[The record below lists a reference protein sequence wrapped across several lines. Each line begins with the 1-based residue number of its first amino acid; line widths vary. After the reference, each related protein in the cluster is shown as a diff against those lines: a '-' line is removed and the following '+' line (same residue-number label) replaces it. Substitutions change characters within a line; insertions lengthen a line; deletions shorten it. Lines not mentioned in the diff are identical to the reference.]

1 MKINEILTEM
11 PDQKAIAKLKQDAA
25 QLKAMKDS
33 GNMDL
38 NKAMPMMQNM
48 ATMAAK
54 ADMGSKLL
62 VFFEKMASAIKKGI
76 DTNVYGP
83 ADLPTMQKAYDG
95 IMAQMP
101 QLQKMAADSKALAL
115 KYGRTDREKA
125 SLDDKGNY
133 KGTNIKPTA
142 QQAQSLA
149 RTEQQVGETATSGA
163 TSSASIAS
171 TTNGFANGGP
181 GTLTRMGNTKKKKKK
196 KVEGK
201 SPHKKGTKKYK
212 AHMAAMHAG

>member
-1 MKINEILTEM
+1 MRYREIIKEEM
-11 PDQKAIAKLKQDAA
+11 PDKKAMAKLKQDAA

-62 VFFEKMASAIKKGI
+62 VFFEKMAGAIKKGI

-101 QLQKMAADSKALAL
+101 QLKQMAADSRKLAV
-115 KYGRTDREKA
+115 KHGGAGRQD
-125 SLDDKGNY
+125 
-133 KGTNIKPTA
+133 
-142 QQAQSLA
+142 
-149 RTEQQVGETATSGA
+149 VGETATSGA
-163 TSSASIAS
+163 TSTSAIAS
-171 TTNGFANGGP
+171 VPGNGFANGGP
-181 GTLTRMGNTKKKKKK
+181 GTLTRMGTTKKKKKK
-196 KVEGK
+196 EAVANKNG
-201 SPHKKGTKKYK
+201 
-212 AHMAAMHAG
+212 

>member
-1 MKINEILTEM
+1 MKLRELFKENISDKDI
-11 PDQKAIAKLKQDAA
+11 QRLKQDAA
-25 QLKAMKDS
+25 QIKAMKDS
-33 GNMDL
+33 GNADL
-38 NKAMPMMQNM
+38 NKLMPMMKNM
-48 ATMAAK
+48 AFQAAR
-54 ADMGSKLL
+54 ADMGSKML
-62 VFFEKMASAIKKGI
+62 VFFEKMAKAIKKGI

>member
-101 QLQKMAADSKALAL
+101 KLKQMAADSRKLAVQHGA
-115 KYGRTDREKA
+115 GRQD
-125 SLDDKGNY
+125 
-133 KGTNIKPTA
+133 
-142 QQAQSLA
+142 
-149 RTEQQVGETATSGA
+149 VGETASVGA
-163 TSSASIAS
+163 TSAGAIAS
-171 TTNGFANGGP
+171 VPGNGFANGGP
-181 GTLTRMGNTKKKKKK
+181 GTIKRQEKKKKKK
-196 KVEGK
+196 SKVRTPQPDIGV
-201 SPHKKGTKKYK
+201 KG
-212 AHMAAMHAG
+212 